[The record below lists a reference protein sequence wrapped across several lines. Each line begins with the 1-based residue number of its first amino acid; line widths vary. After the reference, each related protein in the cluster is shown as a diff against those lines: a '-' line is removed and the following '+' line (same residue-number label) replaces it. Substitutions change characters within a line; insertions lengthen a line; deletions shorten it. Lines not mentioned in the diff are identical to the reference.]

1 MRLSP
6 NYHGLLPDVGNLKS
20 KSRQHRIAV
29 DGGWIFEDLN
39 RLVRTV
45 DIDVF
50 LEWINEP
57 AELSAVVD
65 VFGHLRLQHPESH
78 RPSVARRHQFD
89 DEVRTKRW
97 NLFLLLIR
105 EGPVPSTASLTLS

>member
-6 NYHGLLPDVGNLKS
+6 NYHGLLPDVGNLES

-65 VFGHLRLQHPESH
+65 VLGHLRLQHPESH
-78 RPSVARRHQFD
+78 RPV
-89 DEVRTKRW
+89 T
-97 NLFLLLIR
+97 
-105 EGPVPSTASLTLS
+105 